1 MSFISPTS
9 AIDGSGVGS
18 AGLASAG
25 LGSTSLP
32 AISEADLPASV
43 RSGSPAEKSAYTE
56 ALGFEQILVNEL
68 SQQLSATVSSDDGSD
83 GTDGTDGSDGSSG
96 SGSDDSSMG
105 LLSAG
110 TEASG
115 FASLIPQAMT
125 QSIMAGGGL
134 GEAFTTQLADS
145 IDPSLRT
152 AK

>member
-9 AIDGSGVGS
+9 AIDSTGVGS

-25 LGSTSLP
+25 LTSTSLP
-32 AISEADLPASV
+32 AISAADLPASV
-43 RSGSPAEKSAYTE
+43 RNGSPAEKSAYTE

-68 SQQLSATVSSDDGSD
+68 SQQLSATVSSDDGS
-83 GTDGTDGSDGSSG
+83 GGLDGSDGSDGSGDSG
-96 SGSDDSSMG
+96 SNGSSGG

-110 TEASG
+110 SEASG

-134 GEAFTTQLADS
+134 GQAFTTQLADS
-145 IDPSLRT
+145 IDPSLRSS
-152 AK
+152 K